1 MTKVNEEAKNKC
13 SEYLKLILE
22 RNEFINLTAITDYEE
37 AYQKHIVDSLSCA
50 DEEEM
55 LKAKTVVDVG
65 TGAGFPGVPLA
76 IAFPEKDFLL
86 VDSLNKRLKVIDEFT
101 EQLEINNVTTLHSRA
116 EDIGRSP
123 LYREKYDL
131 CVSRAVARL
140 DVLVEWC
147 LPLVKVGGCFIAYK
161 GENVSRETSE
171 AEKAIE
177 TLGGRIKDIRK
188 VNDGDEEISGHVLVV
203 IEKVKPTPK
212 AYPRPTKLAK
222 NNPIGKASR

>member
-13 SEYLKLILE
+13 CEYLKLILE
-22 RNEFINLTAITDYEE
+22 RNEFINLTAITDYDE

-101 EQLEINNVTTLHSRA
+101 EQLEIKNVTTLHSRA
-116 EDIGRSP
+116 EDIGRNP

-161 GENVSRETSE
+161 GENVSRETSD

-203 IEKVKPTPK
+203 IEKVKSTPK
-212 AYPRPTKLAK
+212 AYPRPTKVAK